1 MGGVGFEDERRIRT
15 HGSVAGKTPNGR
27 RTQQSASKRTEGDEK
42 VSVDRE
48 VQYVFIFFFF
58 SRDAVEKHSGKW
70 QKPIEN
76 ILVEVQSR
84 IKRRKNEKREFEENV
99 RDETLFDFS
108 HRNDSI
114 SNQFD

>member
-48 VQYVFIFFFF
+48 VQYVFISFFFF
-58 SRDAVEKHSGKW
+58 RATRLRNIQEKGG
-70 QKPIEN
+70 N
-76 ILVEVQSR
+76 IL
-84 IKRRKNEKREFEENV
+84 KTF
-99 RDETLFDFS
+99 
-108 HRNDSI
+108 
-114 SNQFD
+114 